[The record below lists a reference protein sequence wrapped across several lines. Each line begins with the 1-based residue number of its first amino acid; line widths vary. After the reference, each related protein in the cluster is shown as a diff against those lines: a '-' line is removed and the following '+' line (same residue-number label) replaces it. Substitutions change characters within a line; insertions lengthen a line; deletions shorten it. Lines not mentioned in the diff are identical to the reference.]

1 MGCAQFAKNYYYL
14 KKNKGNNM
22 NIGDTVTTVGLV
34 GTIVG
39 VSQKGNP
46 VVEWWDGDFEEHF
59 PEDLIQV
66 ELPKPNEE
74 LDPAKEEEVANV

>member
-1 MGCAQFAKNYYYL
+1 
-14 KKNKGNNM
+14 M
-22 NIGDTVTTVGLV
+22 NIGDTVTTVSLV

-46 VVEWWDGDFEEHF
+46 VVEWGDGDFEEHF

-74 LDPAKEEEVANV
+74 LDPSKEEKLDTTKEEEVANV